1 MAPVAPFLE
10 IAVVWNDPDFQ
21 EVVVSASSGK
31 FWGKVNLYAG
41 PNELKEFAERLN
53 GFPSSRGDKREF
65 TFGQN
70 DLSGYG
76 VASLIFYC
84 RDSTGHV
91 ALDVALQSTQAA
103 YSLRGNE
110 SAVIVIPAVIGDID
124 RFAAELRNIN
134 NRVGARALLQSE
146 S

>member
-1 MAPVAPFLE
+1 MSPVAPFLE
-10 IAVVWNDPDFQ
+10 IAVVWNDPDMQ
-21 EVVVSASSGK
+21 EVVVSASSGN
-31 FWGKVNLYAG
+31 FSGQANLYAG

-53 GFPSSRGDKREF
+53 GFPSSRDDRREF

-76 VASLIFYC
+76 IASLVFYC

-91 ALDVALQSTQAA
+91 AIEVALQSTQA
-103 YSLRGNE
+103 YPLSGNE

-134 NRVGARALLQSE
+134 NRVGARAVLQSE
-146 S
+146 F